1 MKALHIAEVEL
12 DEVLES
18 ALEPDEDDISVNDRV
33 TPALL
38 MKWVDGVPV
47 YLPPPKTEAETSG
60 IRPIEPEVVEIP
72 DSDINFDDGT
82 EILSRA
88 DIFFVDKPAPI
99 KPEPATQVYLPLDEG
114 LEIQTMIWN
123 RPDPKEYTV
132 DRSKKTPL
140 TVKEKLFAHLWQG
153 VALEDLKK

>member
-1 MKALHIAEVEL
+1 MKDVYIVEVEL

-18 ALEPDEDDISVNDRV
+18 AFESDEDDISVNDRV
-33 TPALL
+33 TPALM

-47 YLPPPKTEAETSG
+47 YLPLPKTEAETSG
-60 IRPIEPEVVEIP
+60 IRSIEPEVFEVP
-72 DSDINFDDGT
+72 DSDITFDDGT
-82 EILSRA
+82 E
-88 DIFFVDKPAPI
+88 PAPL
-99 KPEPATQVYLPLDEG
+99 KPEPNTRVFLPFDEG
-114 LEIQTMIWN
+114 ADIQTMIWS